1 MVILRFSIVNFGDSN
16 SFFDQEWFLNF
27 YKFSNMVEVPQDPGS
42 QDRTFL
48 RLWFEEVRASK
59 MIIIKEAQK
68 EIELELKEAADSG
81 KGRFRKLA
89 PVKDQEGVWRV
100 GSRLRNYVPFTEDSE
115 MPKILPTN
123 HRTTLLL
130 MRSAHQFSHSGQDG
144 TLARFHADGFW
155 TVRAGHVAR
164 KVKNS
169 CVPCRK
175 VAKITLH

>member
-1 MVILRFSIVNFGDSN
+1 MRCHFVVTAVTTNIVNRLLVRGS
-16 SFFDQEWFLNF
+16 SWTKIIRVLAWIIRLCESRA
-27 YKFSNMVEVPQDPGS
+27 KVFSGPL
-42 QDRTFL
+42 TL
-48 RLWFEEVRASK
+48 EEVRASK

-123 HRTTLLL
+123 HRTT
-130 MRSAHQFSHSGQDG
+130 HSSP
-144 TLARFHADGFW
+144 HALSSSVQPLGSG
-155 TVRAGHVAR
+155 R
-164 KVKNS
+164 NS
-169 CVPCRK
+169 CSIPRRRVLDSSCRSCSTESEK
-175 VAKITLH
+175 FLCSMPKNR